1 MGAGLQQ
8 NMGKTWGPTA
18 WSRMKHS
25 PPNQMF
31 LDAAESSA
39 RKADNDHKRKAT
51 EEAKGRR
58 RKAKYTKLDNTAS
71 ARKAYSR
78 HDDGIIPDEVS
89 EDVPP
94 DYLEDM
100 KITYYNTHVS
110 VTIAESKEIERST
123 RTQSESEQWK
133 MERRKRITASR
144 VGGIAKMRSTTKRSK
159 RVQEMLYSTFR
170 GNMATQYGMEM
181 EDTARVEY
189 ATHQQQHGHADLA
202 IESCGLIVALDNP
215 WIAASPDGIV
225 QDSSNAA
232 HPVGLVEIK
241 NPHSVRQLTLTE
253 ACNSSAFCLQKKQID
268 GHVTFS
274 LKRKHDYY
282 YQVQCQLYCADKEW
296 CDFVLRTQKE
306 LHIERIRRDHSWWN
320 EQIHKLKTFYFNA
333 LLSELACPRYN
344 KGGIREPLDNS

>member
-1 MGAGLQQ
+1 MGHGSIAAWELICS
-8 NMGKTWGPTA
+8 KTWGPTA
-18 WSRMKHS
+18 WSRMTHS

-51 EEAKGRR
+51 EEAKGRQ

-71 ARKAYSR
+71 VHKAYSR

-100 KITYYNTHVS
+100 KISYYNTHVS
-110 VTIAESKEIERST
+110 VTIAESKEIGRST

-144 VGGIAKMRSTTKRSK
+144 VGGIAKTRSTTKRSK

-215 WIAASPDGIV
+215 WLAASPDGIV

-268 GHVTFS
+268 GHGF
-274 LKRKHDYY
+274 
-282 YQVQCQLYCADKEW
+282 
-296 CDFVLRTQKE
+296 LR
-306 LHIERIRRDHSWWN
+306 N
-320 EQIHKLKTFYFNA
+320 
-333 LLSELACPRYN
+333 
-344 KGGIREPLDNS
+344 